1 MGNVSTRHH
10 RSKGHCD
17 CHRHRHRHRHR
28 DHHHHTKRHHQHRTK
43 KHHKGGQSSPLNP
56 NKKSSSSLLKTRKI
70 KKRDHLSLGDKL
82 LRNKGVHAYSKAK
95 RSEYIENLK
104 RERTEQFRKQKES
117 FLSGNTPSA
126 KRKSI

>member
-1 MGNVSTRHH
+1 MGNVSARHH

-17 CHRHRHRHRHR
+17 CHRHRHRHR

-56 NKKSSSSLLKTRKI
+56 TKKSSSGSSSLLKTRKI

-104 RERTEQFRKQKES
+104 RERTEQFRKQKDN
-117 FLSGNTPSA
+117 FLQK

>member
-17 CHRHRHRHRHR
+17 CHRHRHRHR

-56 NKKSSSSLLKTRKI
+56 NKKSSSGSLKTRKRVE
-70 KKRDHLSLGDKL
+70 RDNLSLGDRL
-82 LRNKGVHAYSKAK
+82 LRNKGVNAYNAYSKAK
-95 RSEYIENLK
+95 RLESIKNK
-104 RERTEQFRKQKES
+104 RTNQFREQKDK
-117 FLSGNTPSA
+117 FLQN